1 VHPANTTAAYRGRT
15 TALPRPFR
23 FGFAPGRVVGALH
36 GVDGHFDFAQVSP
49 ELLAKQPLDVELV
62 VTREQGSS

>member
-36 GVDGHFDFAQVSP
+36 GVDGHFDFAQVAP